1 MTDPKNSLQS
11 KFEPRH
17 RYANF
22 GNVLTH
28 LNVQGFRL
36 HSGSNL
42 EFRSPITAFCGP
54 NGTGK
59 TTLLQLAAC
68 SYRQGAK
75 GFHLRDFFALGDLD
89 PTPFKADAKMTIGTW
104 QADAKEREITLAR
117 RASSRWSDYRR
128 RDERDVLFLGAAE
141 FPPRAEEQGFAFRQ
155 AGRLVVA
162 TRTPCAANV
171 TAAVGKVLGTHYDRV
186 ERADVSLKARL
197 GTILAA
203 GRGTLTYSENH
214 MGFGECRVHNMIHRL
229 EAQAPKS
236 LILLEEPEISLHQ
249 SAQYRFGEY
258 LLDLA
263 IRKGHQIL
271 LSTHSEHL
279 LRALPQA
286 SRLLILRDSGV
297 GVRLLPGLA
306 SAQVASV
313 LADGHD
319 KALRLLVED
328 DVAASIV
335 REMLA
340 KAEPALLHTTAIVIG
355 GYRDDKDQSIGGGK
369 DAIAAAMRTLRS
381 TGLRIAAVL
390 DADAKEDT
398 ANFVFKLP
406 GTLPPEREVF
416 GSSAVKALWADTY
429 GLDVD
434 SFVAELAGVDHH
446 GWFDR
451 LAERLNR
458 DQAFLVGE
466 ACRVYA
472 NNVSFGPLIEQLR
485 EAASRK

>member
-1 MTDPKNSLQS
+1 MADPRNALQK
-11 KFEPRH
+11 KFEPHH
-17 RYANF
+17 RNANF
-22 GNVLTH
+22 GNVLTYLH
-28 LNVQGFRL
+28 VQGFRL
-36 HSGSNL
+36 HAASQL

-68 SYRQGAK
+68 SYRQGTQ
-75 GFHLRDFFALGDLD
+75 GFQLRDFFALGALD
-89 PTPFKADAKMTIGTW
+89 PTPFKADAKLTIRTW

-117 RASSRWSDYRR
+117 RPSSRWSDYRR

-162 TRTPCAANV
+162 KRTPCSASV
-171 TAAVGKVLGTHYDRV
+171 TTAVGKVLGTHYDRV
-186 ERADVSLKARL
+186 ERADVSLKDRS

-214 MGFGECRVHNMIHRL
+214 MGFGECRVHNMIDRL

-236 LILLEEPEISLHQ
+236 LVLLEEPEISLHQ

-258 LLDLA
+258 LVDLA

-286 SRLLILRDSGV
+286 SRMLIMRDGGA

-319 KALRLLVED
+319 KALRVLVED

-335 REMLA
+335 AEMLA
-340 KAEPALLHTTAIVIG
+340 KSEPALLKTTAIVIG
-355 GYRDDKDQSIGGGK
+355 GYRDDKDQSVGGGK
-369 DAIAAAMRTLRS
+369 DAIAAAMRTLREA
-381 TGLRIAAVL
+381 GLRIAAVL
-390 DADAKEDT
+390 DADAKEDA

-406 GTLPPEREVF
+406 GTMPPEKEVF
-416 GSSAVKALWADTY
+416 NTSAVKQLWSNTY

-434 SFVAELAGVDHH
+434 SFLAELAGVDHH

-451 LAERLNR
+451 LAERVNR
-458 DQAFLVGE
+458 ERAFLVGE
-466 ACRVYA
+466 ACRAYA
-472 NNVSFGPLIEQLR
+472 GNVSFGALTEQLR